1 MEFYAFLCLL
11 VSLFNLC
18 LVVVFGNGGRS
29 GGRLLAK
36 AAWVLFSAVDNYL
49 QSFMSSITQETIK
62 TKLNMFLLNNCTF
75 YDFLLPC
82 THCVF

>member
-11 VSLFNLC
+11 VSVFNLC

-36 AAWVLFSAVDNYL
+36 AVWVLFSVVDNYL
-49 QSFMSSITQETIK
+49 QSFMSSIIQEKIK
-62 TKLNMFLLNNCTF
+62 TKLTIFF
-75 YDFLLPC
+75 IE
-82 THCVF
+82 